1 MHITPRYITTLTL
14 FVALCSNFVGCKD
27 ESSDVKQTVF
37 ELTADETKVIG
48 KNIYELPDKGLVDEE
63 GEPVSLND
71 YKGKKLFMTFIYT
84 SCPMKK
90 MCPLLTQKTAKV
102 QNALSENQLEDTR
115 FVVFT
120 FDPKTD
126 TPEKLKKYGKER
138 GIDFKT
144 ADFIT
149 GSTKTLSSLMQTFE
163 ISASQKDDGTFAHN
177 MRVYLVNSDGII
189 EKALHSSKW
198 SVPLTA
204 KRLEAL
210 N

>member
-1 MHITPRYITTLTL
+1 
-14 FVALCSNFVGCKD
+14 
-27 ESSDVKQTVF
+27 
-37 ELTADETKVIG
+37 
-48 KNIYELPDKGLVDEE
+48 
-63 GEPVSLND
+63 
-71 YKGKKLFMTFIYT
+71 
-84 SCPMKK
+84 MKK

-115 FVVFT
+115 FLVFT

-149 GSTKTLSSLMQTFE
+149 GSTETLSSLMQTFE

-210 N
+210 D